1 MRHNNTIEI
10 QKSQANQSFWN
21 WVQVMERQKSLV
33 KDGLY
38 SKNSQNKE
46 VWHPVKMWGLN
57 LNLSSH
63 PEKYLVYFYVQILK
77 KS

>member
-21 WVQVMERQKSLV
+21 WVQVMERQKSLG

-57 LNLSSH
+57 
-63 PEKYLVYFYVQILK
+63 
-77 KS
+77 